1 MQPDLYNLQLFH
13 AERSHSYKFY
23 GKDFTKRCLDI
34 HISDE
39 QLIYLARK
47 LHRMKSNTHKQI
59 KIRSLKIYAIKS
71 LNQHLRMIRLPDWH
85 FHNVTIAYS
94 DFIQRITRVI
104 NKIALFKEIRI
115 KNCSEDWFD
124 GEFLD
129 KIILK
134 R

>member
-1 MQPDLYNLQLFH
+1 M
-13 AERSHSYKFY
+13 
-23 GKDFTKRCLDI
+23 T
-34 HISDE
+34 
-39 QLIYLARK
+39 RK

-59 KIRSLKIYAIKS
+59 KIRSLKIYVIES
-71 LNQHLRMIRLPDWH
+71 LNQHLRMIRLPDYEH
-85 FHNVTIAYS
+85 FHNETIAYS

-115 KNCSEDWFD
+115 RNCSEDWFD